1 MAAKHFYRK
10 GFLLLLFNFISTAAL
25 EKRFS
30 DLKRCADEECSM
42 LLCRGKAV
50 EDFSGPDCRFLSFKK
65 TDTVYVYYKLSGR
78 RTDMWAG
85 SVGSIFGYFPKDLI
99 AVNHVYTDKEHEVPA
114 EETDFVC
121 FDTGFDRFDNYDIDV
136 LLDPSRGDNEETEVP
151 EEADAEAD
159 SKPSDGEVED
169 DGKLLFEPSN
179 SEDVIADDPSASLPD
194 EEPPTEEVEEE
205 KEAVDTQR
213 EENDRTLQD
222 SDSVDSEAKEAE
234 MKHEIEEPH
243 HGKKEPVT
251 ISEELQIPELETSLG
266 STFDAVA
273 TDADITTKTSP
284 NEERGGI
291 GEQHRDQ
298 EEAAEAGSEPRLL
311 SFSEEQSDES
321 VKEPEVPPREDQ
333 ELGTPEEKGMWTKL
347 GDSVFSVVMGGERP
361 ETDGSEEDDED
372 EDDDDDEAVEET
384 PLSFDELKK
393 DKEPITGFPQG
404 PDPVKDLDSNAVEM
418 EDADSESK
426 KLLFEDDEEPLKPV
440 GPLDETSE
448 PTEDNATPPVE
459 PALPDSLTQ
468 EDSKVAHLD
477 DEVTDEPIPEACVG
491 SEMVVEDNK
500 TAVEAPEPV
509 EIEEPRASI
518 INDDSLIK
526 VQEQEPDVETE
537 ANLFEFSI
545 EGTKAEDVTTD
556 RADEEL
562 LEDENALL
570 NSQSVKPD
578 QDEQTDATD
587 TENLSPV
594 ATAEPPQEPEYSDS
608 VRRLTL
614 LWTHF
619 SEESM
624 TRFRK
629 FLTLKN
635 LYQLE
640 SMYTDLDLELQ
651 AARLSPSDTV
661 QDVENTLE
669 RILEAS
675 ENTILDEVEKML
687 DERVKRNNDPDQED
701 TVDEETEILDEFQDL
716 GFTLRQKYST
726 ARDSTPLAEEK
737 AEDVILGEH
746 NPDVNNSAVTVEEEQ
761 AAVPEVDI
769 ADTPL
774 AVDQQGSLVDTQ
786 EENIVIEDKH
796 EPDVTADT
804 RASIEGSQDDIPAV
818 DSVDNHTGLEETPAA
833 TAEEVYP
840 TADVSVEEEG
850 AHFNVNKQD
859 QPHFESSEHQKVPQ
873 DTLESPLDMGLGV
886 DVESSPSE
894 NFELFDSVSDIHEEE
909 VGIWSTGFIYT
920 GCLFS
925 MVKAKVFE
933 WTVEMVS
940 LLPEEWKPGET
951 LFGLPWQAVVVT
963 ALVGVFSFAVFFWRT
978 VLSVKK
984 REYLVDEK
992 RIAEQI
998 QILKKEKDDALQRI
1012 TELQRRTEE
1021 LKEDQKL
1028 SSENVNCTMK
1038 KIEELQAQISE
1049 AETRNERIAQEKIE
1063 YAKLLEEERE
1073 NTQQNETRIQKLEKS
1088 NEKLQLNRKKVQE
1101 ALAKTNVLLD
1111 EAKIREETRSAQQKL
1126 LQKDYTV
1133 LKEEN
1138 KTLKSTIKDWEDKH
1152 TELSDRIKVY
1162 QKSQKELEDSLVQ
1175 KDHSLEVL
1183 SDLLA
1188 DLEACDLQKSDSKTL
1203 ANGDMAPE
1211 KKAVLQN
1218 RIKQMMD
1225 VSRVQTTLA
1234 VIEEERD
1241 RFMTKLLNEEKARKA
1256 LEEKHQELEHEI
1268 GTLKSKK
1275 GHVENQLKVLQ
1286 QKNEIM
1292 VEMYQQKENA
1302 LQQRLT
1308 KEELE
1313 RQSKESML
1321 TEVGGKAVAA
1331 EEQVK
1336 LFRQRITEMEEQ
1348 MKKTEEVYKDQ
1359 IKDLEN
1365 KTHSNWLKAR
1375 NAERALNQEKIEL
1388 SKLREKLAVVSSQL
1402 NERRAPLFRPNSG
1415 QASGLRQGDSYGP
1428 SPVSGGAP
1436 SPPIM
1441 IEGPRR
1447 PPSAPVG
1454 RRIDPF
1460 GPRPPSDP
1468 HGRFPDSK
1476 HMSGMGEWTRHRLLW
1491 CPDLGTHINSFF
1503 LLDIPGPRSSSP
1515 TNMDSSGPGSFLA
1528 SPIRDSPGP
1537 LLHDPQG
1544 RGPPPGPYR
1553 APRPGQFLPG
1563 PPPLSANGHP
1573 GMPLPGPMGGE
1584 LGPRPANGHAY
1595 APRPGPMM
1603 DPRGPPPPHFR
1614 PPLPH
1619 LYRPPPPVH
1628 GVRGPMGP
1636 RAPFPPDMRF
1646 PGPPMDL
1653 PPGALPHPAQV
1664 FSHAPPNAPPLSAG
1678 PPAGPGLDRP
1688 LKQDSSQ
1695 DPARPAPV

>member
-1 MAAKHFYRK
+1 MAAKQFYRK

-85 SVGSIFGYFPKDLI
+85 SVGSTFGYFPKDLI

-121 FDTGFDRFDNYDIDV
+121 FDTGFDRFDNYDIDS
-136 LLDPSRGDNEETEVP
+136 LLDPSRGDDEATKVPEETE
-151 EEADAEAD
+151 ADTR
-159 SKPSDGEVED
+159 PSDGEVED
-169 DGKLLFEPSN
+169 EGKLLFEPYS
-179 SEDVIADDPSASLPD
+179 SEDVVADDPSASLPD
-194 EEPPTEEVEEE
+194 EEPPTEDVEE
-205 KEAVDTQR
+205 KEAVESQR
-213 EENDRTLQD
+213 EESDPTQQD
-222 SDSVDSEAKEAE
+222 SDSVNSEAKEAE
-234 MKHEIEEPH
+234 MKHEIEEPQ
-243 HGKKEPVT
+243 HGQKKPVT
-251 ISEELQIPELETSLG
+251 VSEELQIPKLETTFG
-266 STFDAVA
+266 STFDAIA

-284 NEERGGI
+284 NEEEEGI
-291 GEQHRDQ
+291 GQQCTDQ
-298 EEAAEAGSEPRLL
+298 DEAAEAGSEPRLL
-311 SFSEEQSDES
+311 SFTEEQSDDS

-333 ELGTPEEKGMWTKL
+333 ELRTPEEKGMWTKL

-361 ETDGSEEDDED
+361 ETGGSDEDDED

-404 PDPVKDLDSNAVEM
+404 PDPVEDQGSNAVEV
-418 EDADSESK
+418 EDADSDSK
-426 KLLFEDDEEPLKPV
+426 KLLFEDDEEPPKPEE
-440 GPLDETSE
+440 PLDEAPQ
-448 PTEDNATPPVE
+448 PTEDNTTPQVE
-459 PALPDSLTQ
+459 PDLPDSQTQ
-468 EDSKVAHLD
+468 VDSKVALLN
-477 DEVTDEPIPEACVG
+477 DEVMDGPSPEANVG
-491 SEMVVEDNK
+491 SEMIVDDNK
-500 TAVEAPEPV
+500 TAVEAPEP
-509 EIEEPRASI
+509 EETEGVQVTI

-526 VQEQEPDVETE
+526 VHEQEPDVETE

-545 EGTKAEDVTTD
+545 EETKAEDVTTD

-570 NSQSVKPD
+570 NSQSQKPD

-587 TENLSPV
+587 TESLSPGRV
-594 ATAEPPQEPEYSDS
+594 DTPEPPQEPEYSDS
-608 VRRLTL
+608 IRRLTL

-635 LYQLE
+635 LYKLE

-661 QDVENTLE
+661 QDVENALE

-675 ENTILDEVEKML
+675 ENTILDEIEKML
-687 DERVKRNNDPDQED
+687 DERLKRNNDPDQDD

-737 AEDVILGEH
+737 AEDVVQGEH
-746 NPDVNNSAVTVEEEQ
+746 NPDVNNSAVTVEEEK

-769 ADTPL
+769 ADIPL
-774 AVDQQGSLVDTQ
+774 AVDHQERVVDTQ
-786 EENIVIEDKH
+786 EESVVIEDKH
-796 EPDVTADT
+796 APDVTT
-804 RASIEGSQDDIPAV
+804 GSPASIEESLGDIPAA
-818 DSVDNHTGLEETPAA
+818 DGGDNHTGFEETPAA
-833 TAEEVYP
+833 TQEEPVVTEEVYP
-840 TADVSVEEEG
+840 TADVSMEEEG

-859 QPHFESSEHQKVPQ
+859 QPHLETAEHQKVPQ

-886 DVESSPSE
+886 DVETSPSE
-894 NFELFDSVSDIHEEE
+894 KFNLFDAVSDIHEEE
-909 VGIWSTGFIYT
+909 VGIWSTGFLYT
-920 GCLFS
+920 GCLIS
-925 MVKAKVFE
+925 MIKAKVFE
-933 WTVEMVS
+933 WTVEMIS

-978 VLSVKK
+978 VLTVKK
-984 REYLVDEK
+984 KEYLVDEK

-998 QILKKEKDDALQRI
+998 QTLKKEKDDALQKI
-1012 TELQRRTEE
+1012 TELQKRTEE

-1028 SSENVNCTMK
+1028 SAENVNCTMK
-1038 KIEELQAQISE
+1038 KIEELQAQILE
-1049 AETRNERIAQEKIE
+1049 AEAQNDRIAQEKID
-1063 YAKLLEEERE
+1063 YSKLLEEERE
-1073 NTQQNETRIQKLEKS
+1073 NAQQNETRIQKLEKS

-1101 ALAKTNVLLD
+1101 ALAKTNALLD
-1111 EAKIREETRSAQQKL
+1111 EAKIREEARNAQQKL
-1126 LQKDYTV
+1126 LQKEYTV

-1138 KTLKSTIKDWEDKH
+1138 KTLKSTIKEWEDKH
-1152 TELSDRIKVY
+1152 TELSDQIKVY

-1203 ANGDMAPE
+1203 ANGDVAPE

-1241 RFMTKLLNEEKARKA
+1241 RFMTKLLNEEKARKE

-1275 GHVENQLKVLQ
+1275 SHVENQLKVLQ

-1348 MKKTEEVYKDQ
+1348 MKKTEEVYKEQ

-1454 RRIDPF
+1454 RRIDPY

-1468 HGRFPDSK
+1468 HGRYPDGK
-1476 HMSGMGEWTRHRLLW
+1476 HMSGM
-1491 CPDLGTHINSFF
+1491 
-1503 LLDIPGPRSSSP
+1503 DIPGPRSSSP

-1537 LLHDPQG
+1537 LLLDPQG

-1553 APRPGQFLPG
+1553 PPRPGQFHPG
-1563 PPPLSANGHP
+1563 PLPANGHP
-1573 GMPLPGPMGGE
+1573 GMPLPGPMGVE
-1584 LGPRPANGHAY
+1584 LGPRPANGHTY

-1614 PPLPH
+1614 PPPPH
-1619 LYRPPPPVH
+1619 LYRPPPPVQ

-1653 PPGALPHPAQV
+1653 PPGAVPHPAQV
-1664 FSHAPPNAPPLSAG
+1664 YSHAPPLSAG
-1678 PPAGPGLDRP
+1678 PPAGPALDRP